1 MNQAAYISSSLRK
14 WRNSFFI
21 SLIFGLPAM
30 VVMAYFMVEMAQ
42 PDYHHSDSCCV
53 VPGLSLENLL
63 LFLLATPVQF
73 FGGLHFYIA
82 AIKALKH
89 RTTNMDVLVM
99 LATTSK
105 LYIDYKGRKC
115 IG

>member
-1 MNQAAYISSSLRK
+1 MSDDMNQAANVFFSLSHRK

-42 PDYHHSDSCCV
+42 ADYHHSDSCCI

-63 LFLLATPVQF
+63 LFLLATPVQV
-73 FGGLHFYIA
+73 
-82 AIKALKH
+82 
-89 RTTNMDVLVM
+89 RTTGFY
-99 LATTSK
+99 T
-105 LYIDYKGRKC
+105 RH
-115 IG
+115 